1 MMNIAMK
8 LQVGPFEAIKSGKKD
23 IELRLYDEKRQKL
36 QLGDVITFSK
46 LPDQKE
52 TVVAEIVGLLRY
64 PTFADLAEDFAPE
77 RMGGADKTS
86 IVQGMHKYYSP
97 EDQARFGVVGIKL
110 KLR

>member
-1 MMNIAMK
+1 MNVTMR
-8 LQVGPFEAIKSGKKD
+8 LQPKYFVAIQTGVKD
-23 IELRLYDEKRQKL
+23 IELRLNDEKRQQL
-36 QLGDVITFSK
+36 QLGDIITFFK

-77 RMGGADKTS
+77 RMGDTDKTS